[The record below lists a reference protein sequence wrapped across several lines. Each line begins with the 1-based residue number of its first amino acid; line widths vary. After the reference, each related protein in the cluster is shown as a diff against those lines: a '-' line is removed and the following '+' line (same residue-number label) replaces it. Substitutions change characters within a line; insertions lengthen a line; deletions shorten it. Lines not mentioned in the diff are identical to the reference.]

1 MRLHCWWVQGGVK
14 VMAANTDATDGRP
27 GSQGDFRRSKVA
39 RALARADQAVV
50 IADAITPF
58 CGIGCVMF
66 ALVAAA
72 QFSSDNTPGAWA
84 SSTLAAI
91 TAVVLGIAFLLL
103 RSGRGEFMREHSLIF
118 GSTVG
123 ALVGLNPLVYIL
135 GTQITYP
142 AIGMLLVIV
151 GVGGM
156 VHDWFAA
163 IVVILLLDL
172 AWILCA
178 VAFGL
183 PAEIAPATFV
193 SQILKANALAI
204 VLNIARTRT
213 VHRFEQ
219 ARLEVHRMANTDE
232 LTGLANQRGLLEVAR
247 SFPDR
252 GDLAGRDLALVYVD
266 VDGLKSVNDSHG
278 HAAGDELIRAT
289 GNVLRGA
296 FRPDDTIARVGGDEF
311 AILLDDVEP
320 GLIHEL
326 VGRTHE
332 HLAVAGISASIGTAS
347 ATSGAT
353 GFDLPDLLSRADA
366 AMYAVKVAR
375 KNGHGRH
382 AWPSPR
388 HPPSDAFSAVE

>member
-1 MRLHCWWVQGGVK
+1 M
-14 VMAANTDATDGRP
+14 
-27 GSQGDFRRSKVA
+27 
-39 RALARADQAVV
+39 ARADQAVV

-72 QFSSDNTPGAWA
+72 QFAADKTPGAWA
-84 SSTLAAI
+84 SSTLAAA
-91 TAVVLGIAFLLL
+91 TSVVLGIAFLLL

-118 GSTVG
+118 GCTVG
-123 ALVGLNPLVYIL
+123 ALVGLNPLVYIV

-183 PAEIAPATFV
+183 PVGIAPATFV

-247 SFPDR
+247 SVPDR
-252 GDLAGRDLALVYVD
+252 GDRIRDLAVVYVD
-266 VDGLKSVNDSHG
+266 VDGLKSINDAHG
-278 HAAGDELIRAT
+278 HAAGDALIRAT

-311 AILLDDVEP
+311 AILLDDVHP
-320 GLIHEL
+320 GLIQDL

-332 HLAVAGISASIGTAS
+332 HLAIAGISASIGTAS
-347 ATSGAT
+347 ATPGSA
-353 GFDLPDLLSRADA
+353 GFDLPDLLARADA

-375 KNGHGRH
+375 KNGHG
-382 AWPSPR
+382 
-388 HPPSDAFSAVE
+388 

>member
-1 MRLHCWWVQGGVK
+1 
-14 VMAANTDATDGRP
+14 MAANTEATDGRQ
-27 GSQGDFRRSKVA
+27 GAQGDFRRSRVA

-66 ALVAAA
+66 ALVAVA
-72 QFSSDNTPGAWA
+72 QFSSDKTPGAWA
-84 SSTLAAI
+84 SSTLAAV
-91 TAVVLGIAFLLL
+91 TSVVLGLAFLLL

-118 GSTVG
+118 GTIVG

-172 AWILCA
+172 VWILCA

-183 PAEIAPATFV
+183 PAGIAPATFV

-247 SFPDR
+247 SVPDR
-252 GDLAGRDLALVYVD
+252 EDKVGRPRDLAVVYVD
-266 VDGLKSVNDSHG
+266 VDGLKSINDAHG
-278 HAAGDELIRAT
+278 HAAGDALIRAT

-311 AILLDDVEP
+311 AILLDDVHP
-320 GLIHEL
+320 GLIQEL

-347 ATSGAT
+347 ATSGAA
-353 GFDLPDLLSRADA
+353 GFDLPDLLARADA

-375 KNGHGRH
+375 KNGH
-382 AWPSPR
+382 S
-388 HPPSDAFSAVE
+388 

>member
-1 MRLHCWWVQGGVK
+1 M
-14 VMAANTDATDGRP
+14 
-27 GSQGDFRRSKVA
+27 A

-72 QFSSDNTPGAWA
+72 QFYSDKTPGAWA
-84 SSTLAAI
+84 SSTLAAV

-172 AWILCA
+172 VWIMCA
-178 VAFGL
+178 VAYGL
-183 PAEIAPATFV
+183 PVGIAPATFV

-252 GDLAGRDLALVYVD
+252 DERTDRDLALVYVD

-278 HAAGDELIRAT
+278 HAAGDALIRAT

-320 GLIHEL
+320 GLITEL

-332 HLAVAGISASIGTAS
+332 HLAVAGISASIGS
-347 ATSGAT
+347 AVVTTGAA
-353 GFDLPDLLSRADA
+353 GFDLPDLLARADA

-375 KNGHGRH
+375 KNGH
-382 AWPSPR
+382 S
-388 HPPSDAFSAVE
+388 

>member
-1 MRLHCWWVQGGVK
+1 MVAK
-14 VMAANTDATDGRP
+14 TEAADGRP
-27 GSQGDFRRSKVA
+27 GSPGEWRRSRVA
-39 RALARADQAVV
+39 RMLARADQAVV

-58 CGIGCVMF
+58 CGIGCIMF

-72 QFSSDNTPGAWA
+72 QFAADKTPGSWP
-84 SSTLAAI
+84 SSTLAAA
-91 TAVVLGIAFLLL
+91 TSVVLGIAFLLL
-103 RSGRGEFMREHSLIF
+103 RSGRGEFMREHSLVF

-123 ALVGLNPLVYIL
+123 ALVGLNPLFYIV

-156 VHDWFAA
+156 VHDWFWAS
-163 IVVILLLDL
+163 VVILLLDI

-178 VAFGL
+178 VAYGL
-183 PAEIAPATFV
+183 PAGIAPATFV

-219 ARLEVHRMANTDE
+219 ARLEVHRMATTDE

-247 SFPDR
+247 SVPAWSAADR
-252 GDLAGRDLALVYVD
+252 TGPERNLALVYVD
-266 VDGLKSVNDSHG
+266 VDGLKSVNDAHG
-278 HAAGDELIRAT
+278 HAAGDALIRST

-311 AILLDDVEP
+311 AILLDDVQP
-320 GLIHEL
+320 DLIQEL

-347 ATSGAT
+347 APAGPA
-353 GFDLPDLLSRADA
+353 GIDLPELLARADA
-366 AMYAVKVAR
+366 AMYAAKVVR
-375 KNGHGRH
+375 KNGHG
-382 AWPSPR
+382 
-388 HPPSDAFSAVE
+388 

>member
-1 MRLHCWWVQGGVK
+1 
-14 VMAANTDATDGRP
+14 
-27 GSQGDFRRSKVA
+27 
-39 RALARADQAVV
+39 
-50 IADAITPF
+50 
-58 CGIGCVMF
+58 
-66 ALVAAA
+66 
-72 QFSSDNTPGAWA
+72 
-84 SSTLAAI
+84 
-91 TAVVLGIAFLLL
+91 
-103 RSGRGEFMREHSLIF
+103 MREHSLIF

-178 VAFGL
+178 VAFGI
-183 PAEIAPATFV
+183 PAGIAPATFV

-247 SFPDR
+247 AVPDR
-252 GDLAGRDLALVYVD
+252 DDRPGRLRDLAVVYVD
-266 VDGLKSVNDSHG
+266 VDGLKSVNDAHG
-278 HAAGDELIRAT
+278 HAAGDALIRAT

-311 AILLDDVEP
+311 AILLDDVQP
-320 GLIHEL
+320 GLIQEL
-326 VGRTHE
+326 VAGPTSTWRSPGSRPVSGQPARHPAPPASTCRTCWPERTRPCTRPRWPERTATAELSVADRRSPSAGWGRGA
-332 HLAVAGISASIGTAS
+332 LGRGKCSGGAAVGWLGNGRAGRASGAGERGPGAIPGRRRPWGAGAAAWSAGTARRRRRRSGPPASASVSRPRTA
-347 ATSGAT
+347 G
-353 GFDLPDLLSRADA
+353 
-366 AMYAVKVAR
+366 
-375 KNGHGRH
+375 
-382 AWPSPR
+382 
-388 HPPSDAFSAVE
+388 